1 MRVAYWRSIGLK
13 WRIMETSNTFNG
25 ETLFDPTLFVGDTP
39 ASLSAPQ
46 ASEQAKQM
54 NGTFGPTSEMP
65 LATFDPDTQSWKMC
79 GDISLWGEQPL
90 LETLP
95 PSGMTR
101 NGVLFPQPAWVPT
114 TDATESSLWPTPRA
128 SKGMSD
134 NMDITLDRVNRL
146 GYKARLEEAVAMW
159 PTPRAAQGE
168 TRNHTVWQRSLDKPQ
183 NLENKVASV
192 EPSAV
197 GGKLNPEWVGW
208 LMGFPPGWT
217 DLED

>member
-1 MRVAYWRSIGLK
+1 MRVAYWQSIGLK

-25 ETLFDPTLFVGDTP
+25 ETLFDLTLFVGDTP
-39 ASLSAPQ
+39 ASPSAPQ

-65 LATFDPDTQSWKMC
+65 LATFDPDTRSWKMC
-79 GDISLWGEQPL
+79 GAISLWEEQQL
-90 LETLP
+90 LENLP

-114 TDATESSLWPTPRA
+114 TDATESSLWPTPTVDD
-128 SKGMSD
+128 SKNVYPKPNRIRG
-134 NMDITLDRVNRL
+134 LVAAVNDS
-146 GYKARLEEAVAMW
+146 VAMW
-159 PTPRAAQGE
+159 PTPRAGSMCGGTGSAGKIEDRYLDGTITSEERQAM
-168 TRNHTVWQRSLDKPQ
+168 RSG
-183 NLENKVASV
+183 N
-192 EPSAV
+192 